1 MYSIARSLLF
11 RLSGEASHDLTL
23 KVLNIADRFGLIK
36 LFFGTAPKV
45 QLGDKQA
52 IEVMGISFP
61 NKVGLAA
68 GLDKNGDHILA
79 MAKLGFGF
87 IEVGT
92 VTPLPQAGNPKPR
105 LFRLPEAQAIINR
118 MGFNN
123 KGVDHLVEKVKQA
136 RAAGFEGVIGI
147 NIGKNAATPV
157 ENARDDYLICLKKV
171 YAHASYITI
180 NISSPNTP
188 GLRSLQYGEELMA
201 LLQALKAEQKNLS
214 ESTDRYVPLAVKVA
228 PDLSSEEVAG
238 IADCLLQTD
247 IDGLIATNT
256 TLQRD
261 KVSGLTHGDEA
272 GGLSGAPVTKQS
284 THIIAEFT
292 KHLRG
297 KIPIIGVGGI
307 LDSNDAQAKIDAGSS
322 LVQLYSGL
330 IYRGPRLVKE
340 CVKQLESES

>member
-11 RLSGEASHDLTL
+11 SLSGEASHDLSL
-23 KVLNIADRFGLIK
+23 KALNAADRLGLVRLLFGS
-36 LFFGTAPKV
+36 APTI
-45 QLGDKQA
+45 QAEDEHA

-87 IEVGT
+87 IEIGT

-136 RAAGFEGVIGI
+136 RAAGYYGVIGI

-157 ENARDDYLICLKKV
+157 EQAQDDYLICLKKV

-188 GLRSLQYGEELMA
+188 DLRSLQYGEELKA
-201 LLQALKAEQKNLS
+201 LLLALKKEQNSLS
-214 ESTDRYVPLAVKVA
+214 ESIGRYVPLAVKVA
-228 PDLSSEEVAG
+228 PDLNTDEVTG
-238 IADCLLQTD
+238 IAQCLIETK

-256 TLQRD
+256 TLQRE
-261 KVSGLTHGDEA
+261 KVAGLTHGAEA
-272 GGLSGAPVTKQS
+272 GGLSGEPVTHQS
-284 THIIAEFT
+284 THIIAEFS
-292 KHLRG
+292 KHLKG

-330 IYRGPRLVKE
+330 IFKGPKLIKD
-340 CVKQLESES
+340 CVKHLER